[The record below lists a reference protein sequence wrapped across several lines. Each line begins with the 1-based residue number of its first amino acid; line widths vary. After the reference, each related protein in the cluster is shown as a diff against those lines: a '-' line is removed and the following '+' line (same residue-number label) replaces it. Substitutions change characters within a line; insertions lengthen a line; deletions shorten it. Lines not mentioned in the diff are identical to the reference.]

1 MESLTS
7 VRINLQVVVKQ
18 VQSSLPSPPAMEE
31 SIEIYRLRLE
41 HKRYLEDAER
51 FLEDAEQERT
61 KNEKLREQLIAELH
75 RRADAEKTIRSLTDE
90 NLKLKVKLERLQR
103 LQREWVETPVSSH
116 FLTNSIVW

>member
-1 MESLTS
+1 M
-7 VRINLQVVVKQ
+7 KQ

-41 HKRYLEDAER
+41 HKR